1 MNKQIPFQGLADP
14 LGRLAH
20 LAIAVAAL
28 AAAPALAQPTV
39 LLQGPAATV
48 TADDVKAAAQAV
60 PAASRDALLS
70 RADQVQ
76 RQLQDLYVRRALAH
90 EAEQSGL
97 DKDPLIAAQMRQA
110 RERVLSDAR
119 LAAVDL
125 AATPADA
132 VVAAGARDLYRA
144 SPEKFRAP
152 AQTRARHILI
162 SRGAD
167 GKAREKA
174 EALLAQIKGGA
185 SFDELA
191 RKESADLAT
200 AGKGGDL
207 GWISAGSVVKEF
219 EAALAALK
227 TPGELAPV
235 VETQFGFHVIRL
247 DERRDAGVRPF
258 EEVRPEIEREIR
270 ANAQF
275 EARRAKLREL
285 MDPVKPDT
293 AAVEAFSKSFRKP

>member
-1 MNKQIPFQGLADP
+1 MNKQNPFHGPAAFFLR
-14 LGRLAH
+14 RLSRFT
-20 LAIAVAAL
+20 IAAVVL
-28 AAAPALAQPTV
+28 SAAAAHAQP

-70 RADQVQ
+70 RPENVQ
-76 RQLQDLYVRRALAH
+76 RQLQDLYVRRALAA
-90 EAEQSGL
+90 EAERAGL
-97 DKDPLIAAQMRQA
+97 DKDPLVAAQLRQA

-119 LAAVDL
+119 LAATAL

-132 VVAAGARDLYRA
+132 VVAAAARDQYRA
-144 SPEKFRAP
+144 SPEKFQAP
-152 AQTRARHILI
+152 AQTRARHILV
-162 SRGAD
+162 SRSAD

-191 RKESADLAT
+191 RKESADLPSAR
-200 AGKGGDL
+200 KGGDL
-207 GWISAGSVVKEF
+207 GWIGAGTVVKEF
-219 EAALAALK
+219 EDALAALK
-227 TPGELAPV
+227 TPGELSPV
-235 VETQFGFHVIRL
+235 IETQFGFHVIRL
-247 DERRDAGVRPF
+247 DERRAAGVRSF
-258 EEVRPEIEREIR
+258 DEARPDIEREIR
-270 ANAQF
+270 TQAQQ

-293 AAVEAFSKSFRKP
+293 AAVEAFSNTFRKP

>member
-1 MNKQIPFQGLADP
+1 MNKQTPTRSPADT
-14 LGRLAH
+14 LRRLSH
-20 LAIAVAAL
+20 IALVAVL
-28 AAAPALAQPTV
+28 LSAAAAHAQP

-48 TADDVKAAAQAV
+48 TADDVRAATQNV
-60 PAASRDALLS
+60 PAASRGALLS
-70 RADQVQ
+70 RPENVQ
-76 RQLQDLYVRRALAH
+76 RQLQDLYVRRALAA
-90 EAEQSGL
+90 EAERSGL
-97 DKDPLIAAQMRQA
+97 DKDSLIAAQLRQA

-119 LAAVDL
+119 LAAIDR
-125 AATPADA
+125 AATPAED
-132 VVAAGARDLYRA
+132 VVAAAARDIYRA
-144 SPEKFRAP
+144 TPEKFSAP

-162 SRGAD
+162 SRSED

-200 AGKGGDL
+200 ASKGGDL
-207 GWISAGSVVKEF
+207 GWIGAGTVVKEF
-219 EAALAALK
+219 EDALSALK
-227 TPGELAPV
+227 TPGELSPV

-247 DERRDAGVRPF
+247 DERRAAGVRPF

-270 ANAQF
+270 VNAQL

-285 MDPVKPDT
+285 MDPVKPDA
-293 AAVEAFSKSFRKP
+293 AAVEAFSNSFRKP